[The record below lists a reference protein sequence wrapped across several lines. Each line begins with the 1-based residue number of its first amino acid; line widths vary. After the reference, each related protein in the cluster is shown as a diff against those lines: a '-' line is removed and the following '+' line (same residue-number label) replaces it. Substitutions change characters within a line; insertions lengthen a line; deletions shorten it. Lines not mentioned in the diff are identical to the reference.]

1 MDILLLD
8 NSLFRSVVMVYG
20 VVGVVMIFH
29 QHACIDKVSNIRN
42 QDAVAQKK
50 NEEKRTAKKR
60 EEYVVTR
67 QPPVAKTSDAQK
79 STSYTRHPTLSD
91 KCLAPPR
98 GPSDG
103 AAHN

>member
-1 MDILLLD
+1 
-8 NSLFRSVVMVYG
+8 
-20 VVGVVMIFH
+20 MIFH

-91 KCLAPPR
+91 KCLAPHEDHPTVQLTTEHQV
-98 GPSDG
+98 GKQE
-103 AAHN
+103 